1 MLQSMVPE
9 VSLSLFGLILLEGFL
24 AFLSP
29 CILPMIPIYVLYLGG
44 MDGGEQKPSKRLI
57 LNTLGFIAGFTLVF
71 IALGATASA
80 LGSLVS
86 QYRIVLQRLGGVVVL
101 AFGLNY
107 LGILKIGFLNRSRS
121 LGASTK
127 DLKIW
132 SSLLFGA
139 AFSLGWTPCL
149 GAFLGTALILA
160 SNLDT
165 LYQGMAL
172 LLTFSLGLG
181 VPFLLTALLWSRLQS
196 TFGFIKRNLGV
207 IQTISGILLLIVG
220 LLMLLDKFGFYANLF
235 L

>member
-1 MLQSMVPE
+1 MLQQMAPE
-9 VSLSLFGLILLEGFL
+9 VSLSLFGLIFAEGFL

-29 CILPMIPIYVLYLGG
+29 CILPMIPIYLLYLGG
-44 MDGGEQKPSKRLI
+44 HEGGEGKSTARLLI
-57 LNTLGFIAGFTLVF
+57 NALGFVIGFSLVF
-71 IALGATASA
+71 AALGATASA
-80 LGSLVS
+80 LGSLIADN
-86 QYRIVLQRLGGVVVL
+86 RLLLQRVGGIVVIL
-101 AFGLNY
+101 FGLNF
-107 LGILKIGFLNRSRS
+107 LGVLKIGFLNRSRT

-127 DLKIW
+127 DLRFM

-160 SNLDT
+160 SSMET

-181 VPFLLTALLWSRLQS
+181 IPFLLTALLWSRLQN
-196 TFGFIKRNLGV
+196 TFGFIKRNLQIV
-207 IQTISGILLLIVG
+207 QSISGILLVIVG
-220 LLMLLDKFGFYANLF
+220 LLMLFDQFGFYANLF